1 VLNLEAWGFSQPDP
15 LEGSAMHPRRRRL
28 QRKLAKLLD
37 VRGAA
42 AVEYGLMMALI
53 AVVIIAAVI
62 GVGSRL
68 SAIFD
73 TVASSL

>member
-1 VLNLEAWGFSQPDP
+1 
-15 LEGSAMHPRRRRL
+15 MHPRRRKL
-28 QRKLAKLLD
+28 QRKLARLLD

-42 AVEYGLMMALI
+42 AIEYGLMMALI
-53 AVVIIAAVI
+53 SVVVIAAVL

>member
-1 VLNLEAWGFSQPDP
+1 
-15 LEGSAMHPRRRRL
+15 MHPRRRRL

>member
-1 VLNLEAWGFSQPDP
+1 
-15 LEGSAMHPRRRRL
+15 MHPRRRKL
-28 QRKLAKLLD
+28 QHRLAKLLD

-42 AVEYGLMMALI
+42 AIEYGLMMALVSV
-53 AVVIIAAVI
+53 VVIVAVL

-73 TVASSL
+73 TAASSR